1 MRVREYLQQ
10 EPNLRTGAW
19 RASALCLLSL
29 RSVVSLGPH
38 SARRGS
44 PSPSSYI
51 SRLFLD
57 ETRFSLRL
65 TTHAKNNNVSAIPTT
80 STPSRPPWRRRLQQA
95 TKSRPRSASA
105 AGAAGI

>member
-1 MRVREYLQQ
+1 MRRQGFGEREI
-10 EPNLRTGAW
+10 P
-19 RASALCLLSL
+19 LCLLSL

-44 PSPSSYI
+44 PSV